1 MRAACQT
8 VHDSQMV
15 ESYDYV
21 VIGGGPAGEKGA
33 VAAAYFGKKVCVI
46 EREAYLGGA
55 CVNTGTIPSKT
66 LRETCLHLSGFKQRG
81 IAAATPSGIKDLTVE
96 QLMSRAHHVMDVER
110 GRALDTLERHGVTLL
125 RGSAG
130 FVGPHDIQIDG
141 PEGARRIQ
149 AEKVLIATGSSP
161 HRPAGIDFSHE
172 LIDDSDEFLRIERV
186 PRSLIVMGGGVIG
199 CEYAT
204 MFATLGARVALTDG
218 RPMLLAFLDREIADR
233 LRTYMVD
240 GLRIDLH
247 LGKTVEGVEALE
259 DRVICRLSSGD
270 VIEAERLLV
279 AAGRQGNTKGLGL
292 EIVGVATDKRG
303 NICVSEC
310 YQTSAP
316 HVYAVGDVIGF
327 PALASVSMEQARVA
341 TTHAFDLGSRSR
353 VDSLLPYGIYTIPE
367 VSCIGE
373 SEESAKEKGIAVET
387 GRASYGRNARGQ
399 IIGDTLGLVKLVFRR
414 EDRVLVGAHVVGEQA
429 AELIHIAAA
438 ALHASATIDLFIEMV
453 FNFPTL
459 SETFKYAAYD
469 GLGRLAGRPGP
480 TSVTAIGSG

>member
-1 MRAACQT
+1 MIRRM
-8 VHDSQMV
+8 S

-46 EREAYLGGA
+46 EREPHLGGA
-55 CVNTGTIPSKT
+55 CVNTGTLPSKT

-81 IAAATPSGIKDLTVE
+81 IAAATPSGIQDLTVD
-96 QLMSRAHHVMDVER
+96 QLMSRARSVMEAER
-110 GRALDTLERHGVTLL
+110 HRALDTLERHGVTLR
-125 RGSAG
+125 RGSAS
-130 FVGPHDIQIDG
+130 FVSPHEIQVSG
-141 PEGARRIQ
+141 PEGAEVIQ

-161 HRPAGIDFSHE
+161 HRPPGIDFKHE

-218 RPMLLAFLDREIADR
+218 RPILLAFLDREIAER
-233 LRTYMVD
+233 LKTYMVD
-240 GLRIDLH
+240 GLKIDLH
-247 LGKTVEGVEALE
+247 LGKTVESVEALD
-259 DRVICRLSSGD
+259 DRVTCRLSSGD
-270 VIEAERLLV
+270 IIEAERLLV
-279 AAGRQGNTKGLGL
+279 AAGRMGNTKGLGL
-292 EIVGVATDKRG
+292 DVVRVATDKRG
-303 NICVSEC
+303 NITVNER
-310 YQTSAP
+310 YQTSVP
-316 HVYAVGDVIGF
+316 HIYAVGDVIGF

-341 TTHAFDLGSRSR
+341 TVHAFDLAFHLH
-353 VDSLLPYGIYTIPE
+353 VQSLLPYGIYTIPE

-373 SEESAKEKGIAVET
+373 SEETAKEKGLDVET

-399 IIGDTLGLVKLVFRR
+399 IIGDTMGLVKLVFRR

-429 AELIHIAAA
+429 AELIHVASA
-438 ALHASATIDLFIEMV
+438 ALIASAKIDLFIDMV